1 MSNSQKGIPKTE
13 ETKRK
18 ISETLSGRKLES
30 EEIRKQISK
39 SGKYRNMSEEN
50 KAIITTALKNL
61 NLEELPMYITFGHNS
76 KNKAEKITVRVPNQK
91 IKTFAKK
98 DMKLEEK
105 IKLSIEYIN
114 SLH

>member
-1 MSNSQKGIPKTE
+1 M
-13 ETKRK
+13 
-18 ISETLSGRKLES
+18 
-30 EEIRKQISK
+30 QIK
-39 SGKYRNMSEEN
+39 S
-50 KAIITTALKNL
+50 
-61 NLEELPMYITFGHNS
+61 
-76 KNKAEKITVRVPNQK
+76 VNQK

>member
-1 MSNSQKGIPKTE
+1 
-13 ETKRK
+13 
-18 ISETLSGRKLES
+18 
-30 EEIRKQISK
+30 
-39 SGKYRNMSEEN
+39 
-50 KAIITTALKNL
+50 
-61 NLEELPMYITFGHNS
+61 MYITFGHNS